1 MNRRTGRRDNKMS
14 TAKDCLA
21 DGKIYRDTMYLAV
34 AECGGMMSLNESNWG
49 ITVEEEI
56 V

>member
-21 DGKIYRDTMYLAV
+21 EGKIYRDTMYLAV
-34 AECGGMMSLNESNWG
+34 TECSGMMSLNESNWG
-49 ITVEEEI
+49 TSVEEEN